1 MMKNIVSKV
10 VSLWK
15 KIVFEIRIMLC
26 AYQFKKESKV
36 LLHQIKENG
45 NHVAVVE
52 ALWVERLLTSDTI
65 LSLSSKGYLL
75 QVKDFVGDDDLDYLL
90 VKDLILIVLN
100 TVLIKLSKKYE
111 IEELFEGD
119 GFVGKVEG

>member
-1 MMKNIVSKV
+1 MIKNIVSKV

-26 AYQFKKESKV
+26 AYQFKKDSKE

-45 NHVAVVE
+45 NYVAVVE
-52 ALWVERLLTSDTI
+52 ALWVEGLLTSDAI

-90 VKDLILIVLN
+90 VEDLILIVLN
-100 TVLIKLSKKYE
+100 TMLIKLSKKYE